1 MFLLIIDFP
10 HSSSQR
16 GISNDLYWCL
26 FGARLYLQNTYS
38 AVGDIDKQK
47 GTYDSSS
54 ECSDCA
60 EYSVRDHKEDTGK
73 SAAWVTDR
81 QPRHDN
87 ARSGSWWMCRERHTE
102 KMRNLIYRENEG
114 KAKAQKEAKQEPRG
128 TRQGGCQKSLS
139 SGVPGTNEAGLH
151 SDPGTQKVACDFITT
166 PFPLVLITCNQ
177 R

>member
-1 MFLLIIDFP
+1 MYKWISFLQLYINLMFLLIIDFP

-38 AVGDIDKQK
+38 AVGDIDEQK

-60 EYSVRDHKEDTGK
+60 EHSVRDHKEDTGK

-102 KMRNLIYRENEG
+102 KMRNSRVSGKTEG
-114 KAKAQKEAKQEPRG
+114 KRKFRIFKD
-128 TRQGGCQKSLS
+128 L
-139 SGVPGTNEAGLH
+139 
-151 SDPGTQKVACDFITT
+151 KV
-166 PFPLVLITCNQ
+166 NQ
-177 R
+177 DMQNSAVSA